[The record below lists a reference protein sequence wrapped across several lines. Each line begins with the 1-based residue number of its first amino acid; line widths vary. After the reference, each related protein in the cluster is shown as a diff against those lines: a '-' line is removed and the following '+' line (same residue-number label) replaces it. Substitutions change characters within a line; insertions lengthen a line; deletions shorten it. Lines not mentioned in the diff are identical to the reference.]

1 MAKLGAKVDDNS
13 LIKLTKEDLVELG
26 IEMGPRVMILDLIQ
40 VITSTTLQPQDI
52 IARNKSPVLSHEPV
66 CGSSSALPC
75 VSPDV
80 QMIKETLENAP
91 GFYSTLYNEL
101 YDNKIPDINKIRQMT
116 RILCNRW
123 FYQNMIEHHR
133 YPTMHEKWNLAK
145 SILVAFPQLEGTRRM
160 PEAPKESAFFWKNG
174 GNLRGA
180 HTGLIET
187 RTNNMRKDLPREKR
201 KFTRDKDLVIM
212 AAVDDDIVEKAE
224 LCAAISAV
232 TENVRRIGELMESTF
247 YYHKYLLKTGAT
259 FSDII
264 SVFPHLLSF
273 VGDMIQQA
281 FSRLNTT
288 QEGSVAATL
297 KRCCLISN
305 TTFAEVED
313 KYIRGA
319 LRALVF
325 LTARGTKR
333 ETTDKML
340 SAAEIVAAPLIKWVE
355 EDEWAELQHK
365 SEGPILICI
374 AEKFKAGRYV
384 IMIDETH
391 HVEIATSEK
400 AVEIFFKSFTVFNI
414 KPNSC
419 QAKIIDLI
427 ELCVFKTIKYSSRN
441 RVNDLCNALSQLN
454 D

>member
-1 MAKLGAKVDDNS
+1 
-13 LIKLTKEDLVELG
+13 
-26 IEMGPRVMILDLIQ
+26 
-40 VITSTTLQPQDI
+40 
-52 IARNKSPVLSHEPV
+52 
-66 CGSSSALPC
+66 
-75 VSPDV
+75 
-80 QMIKETLENAP
+80 
-91 GFYSTLYNEL
+91 
-101 YDNKIPDINKIRQMT
+101 
-116 RILCNRW
+116 
-123 FYQNMIEHHR
+123 
-133 YPTMHEKWNLAK
+133 MHEKWNLAK
-145 SILVAFPQLEGTRRM
+145 SILGTFPQLEGTRRM

-247 YYHKYLLKTGAT
+247 YYHKYLLTTRAT

-273 VGDMIQQA
+273 EGDM
-281 FSRLNTT
+281 
-288 QEGSVAATL
+288 
-297 KRCCLISN
+297 
-305 TTFAEVED
+305 
-313 KYIRGA
+313 
-319 LRALVF
+319 
-325 LTARGTKR
+325 
-333 ETTDKML
+333 
-340 SAAEIVAAPLIKWVE
+340 

-374 AEKFKAGRYV
+374 AEIFKAGRYV

-400 AVEIFFKSFTVFNI
+400 AVEILK
-414 KPNSC
+414 
-419 QAKIIDLI
+419 
-427 ELCVFKTIKYSSRN
+427 
-441 RVNDLCNALSQLN
+441 
-454 D
+454 